1 MLKKINGTWL
11 EIHHYGL
18 PEGKYFNPMVHE
30 FSTRQWKAKIKEIAS
45 LKMEYIVLIGI
56 ALTEP
61 NREESFFPSKMYNQ
75 SKMIRA
81 KEPIK
86 AIFEEAE
93 KQKIKVFVGTGCYG
107 YWMDPWTNMT
117 LDKIHQ
123 KTFQAMEEIYERY
136 GHYQSFYGW
145 YFPDET
151 GINQYFEPEYIA
163 YVNKFSNESRKI
175 NPKLKTLI
183 APYGTNHVVCDDFY
197 VEQLKQLDVDFVA
210 YQDEVGV
217 KKSKPEETRKFY
229 QALKAAHDKANRSR
243 MWADVETFDFEGEV
257 YKSALLP
264 APIQR
269 LEKQLASV
277 SEYVDEILVFEYQGM
292 MSQPGSIAFCGH
304 PDSIQYYRDYKKL
317 LKKIEKQTK
326 E

>member
-30 FSTRQWKAKIKEIAS
+30 FTPAQWKAKVKEIAS
-45 LKMEYIVLIGI
+45 LKMKYIVLIGI

-61 NREESFFPSKMYNQ
+61 DKEESFFPSSIYKR

-86 AIFEEAE
+86 AILEEAE
-93 KQKIKVFVGTGCYG
+93 KQNMKVFIGTGCYG
-107 YWMDPWTNMT
+107 YWMKPWENMT
-117 LDKIHQ
+117 SDKIHQ
-123 KTFQAMEEIYERY
+123 KTFKAMEEIYNLYGRY
-136 GHYQSFYGW
+136 KSFYGW

-151 GINQYFEPEYIA
+151 GITKYFEPEYIE
-163 YVNKFSNESRKI
+163 YVNKFSRESRKI
-175 NPKLKTLI
+175 NPELKTLI
-183 APYGTNHVVCDDFY
+183 APYGTNKVVCDDYY

-217 KKSKPEETRKFY
+217 KKSTPEETKQFY
-229 QALKAAHDKANRSR
+229 ENLKKAHDKANRSKL
-243 MWADVETFDFEGEV
+243 WADVETFDFEGDV

-264 APIQR
+264 APIKR
-269 LEKQLASV
+269 LEKQLESV
-277 SEYVDEILVFEYQGM
+277 SESVDEILVFEYQGM
-292 MSQPGSIAFCGH
+292 MSKPGSIAFCGH
-304 PDSIQYYRDYKKL
+304 PASIKYYRDYKKL
-317 LKKIEKQTK
+317 LRKIEKQK
-326 E
+326 